1 MEIIVKKAA
10 NRLDYKTYMGHNS
23 AYNITLTI
31 RHYRGG
37 TSILLQVWINDQ
49 PPTTIIMNYEK
60 GAANVWLTNQIEECV
75 T

>member
-37 TSILLQVWINDQ
+37 TSILLQV
-49 PPTTIIMNYEK
+49 
-60 GAANVWLTNQIEECV
+60 
-75 T
+75 